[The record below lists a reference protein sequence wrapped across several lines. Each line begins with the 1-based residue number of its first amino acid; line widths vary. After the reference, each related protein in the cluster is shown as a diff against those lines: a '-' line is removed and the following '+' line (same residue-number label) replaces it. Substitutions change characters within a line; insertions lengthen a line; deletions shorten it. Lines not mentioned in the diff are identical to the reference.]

1 MTLYD
6 LLFTINDSTNI
17 ALFDNET
24 GEMITH
30 PATCDEIRD
39 AVGEY
44 ENCEV
49 MDIHTEVQF
58 GIAVINICIEIEV

>member
-6 LLFTINDSTNI
+6 LLFVINDDANI
-17 ALFDNET
+17 AIFDNET
-24 GEMITH
+24 GKMIIH
-30 PATCDEIRD
+30 PVICGDVRD
-39 AVGEY
+39 FLSEY
-44 ENCEV
+44 ENCDV